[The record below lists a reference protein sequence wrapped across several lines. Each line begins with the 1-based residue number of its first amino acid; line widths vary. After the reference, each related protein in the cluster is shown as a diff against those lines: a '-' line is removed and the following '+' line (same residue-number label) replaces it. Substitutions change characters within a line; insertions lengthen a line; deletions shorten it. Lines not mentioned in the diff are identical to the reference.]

1 MILFVNLYLF
11 GCCLFDAKSILI
23 TFSMTFVGKSP
34 VIYVFTLIFVSVAPP
49 PAPCQPVRGWS
60 EKTTAKAADKDTCA
74 GDGGDG
80 EIAFDDSE
88 GDDDDDDDDDS
99 EYFSNPGLTT
109 HRQC

>member
-1 MILFVNLYLF
+1 MILFVNLYLCD
-11 GCCLFDAKSILI
+11 CCLFDVISILI

-34 VIYVFTLIFVSVAPP
+34 VIYVFILIFVSVAPP

-80 EIAFDDSE
+80 EVAFDDIE
-88 GDDDDDDDDDS
+88 GDDGGDDS